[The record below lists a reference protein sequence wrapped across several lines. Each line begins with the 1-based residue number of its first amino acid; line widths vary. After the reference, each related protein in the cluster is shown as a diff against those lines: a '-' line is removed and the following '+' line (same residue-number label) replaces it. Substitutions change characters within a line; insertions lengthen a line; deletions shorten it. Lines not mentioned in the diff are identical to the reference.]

1 MFDTSMGTKAIES
14 MQLKEVPF
22 DQGAAPINAA
32 TQKTTALWCTPNVYK
47 FVMSD
52 EGFRIAEVES
62 RGSER
67 SLKTVRKESGTPF
80 RTAGSE
86 ACNPAMCRMLHAS

>member
-52 EGFRIAEVES
+52 EGFRIAEVEGRSSELAENGMESEGHAFQDS
-62 RGSER
+62 R
-67 SLKTVRKESGTPF
+67 F
-80 RTAGSE
+80 
-86 ACNPAMCRMLHAS
+86 